1 MQELMMK
8 SIGIALCAA
17 VFLCGSAEAVDTL
30 EEAFSQGKASGQIR
44 LFYITRDRSGTIGD
58 TQTDRSAFAGG
69 GHLKFETAP
78 VEGLSFG
85 AAYYSTSPL
94 GFDDD
99 TPDKVNPSL
108 YGEDKKGYAIL
119 GEAYIKY
126 QTGNTTLTYGR
137 QKLNTPLA
145 GADDARM
152 LPNLFEAAVVSNTD
166 LEKTTLILAHVTK
179 FQAGTFSN
187 QYGGGALGVSSG
199 YSLVNSESGRFMDMG
214 QYAVGK
220 DSDGVTVG
228 AVIYKG
234 IENVSLQLWDY
245 YAHDILNA
253 VYAQADVKWQCLL
266 SDSVKPFAAVQLINE
281 SDIGDKFIGKVDS
294 TYYALKAGAK
304 YGVLSAYAAYSETDS
319 AKDAAINGGVI
330 TPWGGMP
337 AFTQGMVTRHMF
349 FADTSAWKVAGS
361 YNFKNSGVNLSTA
374 LYYTEFDV
382 GADNAVKPGNE
393 WTAKEFGFDMKYYPE
408 AVKNLQVRLRG
419 NFPSDFVTGLDWSE
433 YRLILNYN
441 F

>member
-1 MQELMMK
+1 MK
-8 SIGIALCAA
+8 YIGLGLSLAMVLGVQMYGAQ
-17 VFLCGSAEAVDTL
+17 TL
-30 EEAFSQGKASGQIR
+30 EEAFSEGKTSGQIR
-44 LFYITRDRSGTIGD
+44 LFYITRDRSGSVGD
-58 TQTDRSAFAGG
+58 TQTDRRAFAGG

-78 VEGLSFG
+78 LNGWSFG

-94 GFDDD
+94 GFDPDD
-99 TPDKVNPSL
+99 KDEVNPSL

-119 GEAYIKY
+119 GEAYVKY
-126 QTGNTTLTYGR
+126 QADNTTFTYGR

-152 LPNLFEAAVVSNTD
+152 LPNLFEAAVLSNTD
-166 LEKTTLILAHVTK
+166 VEKTTLILAHVTK

-187 QYGGGALGVSSG
+187 QYAGGALGVSSG

-214 QYAVGK
+214 EYAIGK
-220 DSDGVTVG
+220 DTDGVTM
-228 AVIYKG
+228 AAAIYKG
-234 IENVSLQLWDY
+234 LENVTLQLWDY
-245 YAHDILNA
+245 YAYDILNA
-253 VYAQADVKWQCLL
+253 VYAQADVKWQCRL
-266 SDSVKPFAAVQLINE
+266 SDAVKPFAAVQYINE
-281 SDIGDKFIGKVDS
+281 SDVGDKYIGKVD
-294 TYYALKAGAK
+294 TNYYAVKAGAK
-304 YGVLSAYAAYSETDS
+304 YGAFGGYVAYSQTDS
-319 AKDAAINGGVI
+319 AKDAAINGGVV

-361 YNFKNSGVNLSTA
+361 YNFKGSGVPLNAA

-382 GADNAVKPGNE
+382 GADNAVKEGVA

-419 NFPSDFVTGLDWSE
+419 NFPTDFVKGLDWSE